1 MHCVYN
7 AILLQAALQRLHTEN
22 GFASICKQSWTY
34 KNEWLLLETT
44 NSWSFFFPI
53 ASFGFLGG
61 SEATSSSG

>member
-34 KNEWLLLETT
+34 KNKWLLLETT
-44 NSWSFFFPI
+44 NS
-53 ASFGFLGG
+53 
-61 SEATSSSG
+61 